1 MLLYQH
7 TRFNAQGFTSEFSL
21 HYLSLIYYGPKIGP
35 RTKGEWSSNDNVG
48 LKIPIVC
55 PSLLDTCPLIRLFY
69 TIALE
74 VKFNDLSGG
83 EICLDIPIVI
93 GTVPLLNDSKLS
105 VEPSSIKYYK
115 PKWDRIRTIEE
126 IIEEQENEN
135 KRVVKE
141 DDINGSRFLS
151 RYPYYTDFSNVFK

>member
-7 TRFNAQGFTSEFSL
+7 TRFSAQGFTSEFSL
-21 HYLSLIYYGPKIGP
+21 HYLSLIYNGPKIGP
-35 RTKGEWSSNDNVG
+35 RMKGEWSSNDNVG

-55 PSLLDTCPLIRLFY
+55 PSLLDTCPFIRLFY

-74 VKFNDLSGG
+74 VKFNGA
-83 EICLDIPIVI
+83 ENICLDIPIVI

-105 VEPSSIKYYK
+105 FESSSIKFYK

-135 KRVVKE
+135 RRAVKN
-141 DDINGSRFLS
+141 DVNDINDSRFLS